1 VAFGRRCP
9 GWGLAAG
16 GNRLSLLSLAV
27 SWSSCVSK
35 LPERRKQK
43 TNCFRRWRMKCRKS
57 RRTETSY
64 LFFPF
69 GFGSL
74 LSFYFIAISNL
85 PDVANGTGWSSPS
98 AATDRPVGRDETILW
113 RSRDRRLVSLS
124 FACLVIFSKEGFVCL
139 SLQPNPGEDN
149 FQPVRHI
156 FQKINSSEDKRR
168 EERESPETN
177 SSLCLSPISVFR
189 RMGLFHGRHSAV
201 RFFVFLF

>member
-1 VAFGRRCP
+1 
-9 GWGLAAG
+9 
-16 GNRLSLLSLAV
+16 LSLLSLAV
-27 SWSSCVSK
+27 SWLSCVSK

-98 AATDRPVGRDETILW
+98 AATDRRDETILW

-124 FACLVIFSKEGFVCL
+124 FACLLIFSFNEWFVPSCRPL
-139 SLQPNPGEDN
+139 PAKAKTKWKQRKDREKQEPIEDR
-149 FQPVRHI
+149 V
-156 FQKINSSEDKRR
+156 KR
-168 EERESPETN
+168 
-177 SSLCLSPISVFR
+177 F
-189 RMGLFHGRHSAV
+189 LFL
-201 RFFVFLF
+201 FFVFSFFHFIASLSSWRIFL